1 MVRFSSAKSIDYL
14 DRVRST
20 YWFLPLIMTI
30 FSIILTIL
38 LLRIDQQVPNVSL
51 EDKWY
56 ISNIN
61 PSNINSLLLNIAGT
75 ALGVV
80 GIVFSITLVPLTIAA
95 SQYGPILIRSF
106 LRDTTTQFVLGI
118 YSSTIGICI
127 AILFAMP
134 SDINSGNAPL
144 ISVTFAISMLLVS
157 LAMLLFFFHHVAE
170 GLQASK
176 IIANVGNEIEKEIG
190 YERAPLGSQTE
201 SKIKIQGTKGSVED
215 GARSSVMQQ
224 GKAISATKSGYVRA
238 IDFDHLLKL
247 AEKNDAI
254 FLVKRIAGDFIIQ
267 GDSLLLS
274 WPSPNDSTELS
285 KAVND
290 SYLLGDNRT
299 IQQDVEYG
307 MTSLVII
314 ASRALSP
321 AINDPI
327 TPAMCLNRLGVA
339 LSMLA
344 EREEPSSYWYDNVG
358 KLRIIA
364 DPVSFEHM
372 AGVSF
377 NLIRQYGR
385 NNADVLV
392 SMLNTI
398 KTIAA
403 HVHTNVEKEVLLKHA
418 ELIIEDGNAALP
430 SSYDR
435 QRIRQAYDEAI
446 KAAQ

>member
-1 MVRFSSAKSIDYL
+1 
-14 DRVRST
+14 
-20 YWFLPLIMTI
+20 
-30 FSIILTIL
+30 
-38 LLRIDQQVPNVSL
+38 
-51 EDKWY
+51 
-56 ISNIN
+56 
-61 PSNINSLLLNIAGT
+61 
-75 ALGVV
+75 
-80 GIVFSITLVPLTIAA
+80 
-95 SQYGPILIRSF
+95 
-106 LRDTTTQFVLGI
+106 
-118 YSSTIGICI
+118 
-127 AILFAMP
+127 
-134 SDINSGNAPL
+134 
-144 ISVTFAISMLLVS
+144 
-157 LAMLLFFFHHVAE
+157 MLLFFFHHVAE

-190 YERAPLGSQTE
+190 YDRAPLGSQTE
-201 SKIKIQGTKGSVED
+201 SKIKTQGTKGRVED
-215 GARSSVMQQ
+215 AARSSIMQQ

-254 FLVKRIAGDFIIQ
+254 FLVKRIAGDFIVQ

-274 WPSPNDSTELS
+274 RPSPTDPAELS

-299 IQQDVEYG
+299 MQQDVEYG

-344 EREEPSSYWYDNVG
+344 ERDKPSSYWYDNME

-385 NNADVLV
+385 NNADVLI

-398 KTIAA
+398 TTIAA

-418 ELIIEDGNAALP
+418 ELILEDGNAALP

-435 QRIRQAYDEAI
+435 QRIRQAYDEAM

>member
-1 MVRFSSAKSIDYL
+1 MRLRSARSIDYL

-30 FSIILTIL
+30 IAIILAIL
-38 LLRIDQQVPNVSL
+38 LSKVDQQTSNVSL

-56 ISNIN
+56 IYHVD
-61 PSNINSLLLNIAGT
+61 PSAIHSILLNIAGT
-75 ALGVV
+75 SLAVIGV
-80 GIVFSITLVPLTIAA
+80 VFSITLVPLTIAA

-106 LRDTTTQFVLGI
+106 LRDTTTQVVLGT
-118 YSSTIGICI
+118 YSATIGFCTAVLIG
-127 AILFAMP
+127 LP
-134 SDINSGNAPL
+134 PDLNSDNVPM
-144 ISVTFAISMLLVS
+144 ISVTIAIWMMLIS

-176 IIANVGNEIEKEIG
+176 IIANVGDEIEHEIVQ
-190 YERAPLGSQTE
+190 ERESFGSGLKSDEVQ
-201 SKIKIQGTKGSVED
+201 SGDKD
-215 GARSSVMQQ
+215 AARLTIMQQ
-224 GKAISATKSGYVRA
+224 GKAIIAAKSGYVRA
-238 IDFDHLLKL
+238 IDLDALLKI
-247 AEKNDAI
+247 AEKNDMI
-254 FLVKRIAGDFIIQ
+254 LFLKRIAGDFVIP
-267 GDSLLLS
+267 GDPLLLA
-274 WPSPNDSTELS
+274 WPASEASELS

-321 AINDPI
+321 AINDPV

-339 LSMLA
+339 LCMLA
-344 EREEPSSYWYDNVG
+344 ERVVPSSYYYDNYG

-364 DPVSFEHM
+364 DPVSFERM
-372 AGVSF
+372 TGVSF

-385 NNADVLV
+385 NNADVLI

-398 KTIAA
+398 TTVAA
-403 HVHTNVEKEVLLKHA
+403 HARAKSEREVLLKHA
-418 ELIIEDGNAALP
+418 QLILEDGNAALP
-430 SSYDR
+430 SAYDK
-435 QRIRQAYDEAI
+435 QRVRQAYDEAL
-446 KAAQ
+446 KAAQSVDLG